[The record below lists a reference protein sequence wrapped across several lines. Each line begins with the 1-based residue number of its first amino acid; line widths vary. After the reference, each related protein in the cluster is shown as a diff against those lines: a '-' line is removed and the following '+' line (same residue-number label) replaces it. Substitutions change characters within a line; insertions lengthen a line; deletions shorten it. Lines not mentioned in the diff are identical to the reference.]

1 MNDKNVEKS
10 KVDFEITGT
19 LNRTVLDGL
28 NNPVDGIVISFMSGK
43 GVQGSLELP
52 MKAYTKE
59 KALKLIS
66 KKVKQLEELL
76 P

>member
-1 MNDKNVEKS
+1 MNNKNEEKL
-10 KVDFEITGT
+10 KVDFEITGA

-52 MKAYTKE
+52 MKGYTKE

-66 KKVKQLEELL
+66 KKVEQLEELL

>member
-1 MNDKNVEKS
+1 MVDKKEENTKAE
-10 KVDFEITGT
+10 FEITGI

-43 GVQGSLELP
+43 GVQGSLEIP
-52 MKAYTKE
+52 MKSYTKE
-59 KALKLIS
+59 KALKLVA
-66 KKVKQLEELL
+66 KKVEQLEELL